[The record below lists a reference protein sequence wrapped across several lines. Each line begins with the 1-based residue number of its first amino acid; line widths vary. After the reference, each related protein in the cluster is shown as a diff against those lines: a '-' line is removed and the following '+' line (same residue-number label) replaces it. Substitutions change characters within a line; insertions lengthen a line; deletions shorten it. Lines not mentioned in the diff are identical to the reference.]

1 MATLADFDLPIPPG
15 SRVLFSGGKLNGTVA
30 TALKVRERSGKWP
43 ECLQVQLDVG
53 RDGGKPALS
62 ESSTNPPRKRRIAH
76 RLEEVSDENA
86 AASGWARGLRLPD
99 YALDVAPPAIVP
111 ARLPAA
117 VARQPRARQPVLPT
131 LFVPGFPKSATTWL
145 YTCIAEAFAPRR
157 AGCGSDAWGWN
168 VSACPHTFLLTPLTA
183 TRWQRND
190 LVLEVIRL
198 AEQTREEQQSWAA
211 GACWAHRPM
220 VSRLRR
226 PLLRLLLRRAGF
238 VDPDGLV
245 DSCLQGFP
253 MVGVLPPCEGASTP
267 HAFPSP
273 ELSVAELREDRWHH
287 NQDVIA
293 RIKPMPYQEDVLPQ
307 VWQDAEQGFMS
318 TPRLLKDEDLHSK
331 SFTRRIPVREERSK
345 GWTTR
350 VVDHETES
358 MMNPATQPVDKLQ
371 FDGLDMLVAIL
382 LFFLRADVMP
392 RMWKRD
398 ISKAFRRIPVFQ
410 GHLDLSWTIWMHEG
424 LLYIAQHRGMPFG
437 TISAVYAWHRIG
449 HALLCMI
456 LVIFLAPV
464 ARYVD
469 DFFGASKEGITW
481 TGGRILSVLSKLLGF
496 DSDDAKDA
504 DDAIRMTVLGA
515 ELAIKWPYRSV
526 SSKVDSVKASRWVD
540 DLVAM
545 VKRGVCSMELA
556 AKYAGRLSF
565 AVVVSG
571 NRVGRAYIRP
581 FHAQANAPLAGSTM
595 SSALIFAALW
605 FRHYLE
611 VRPPANRESKR
622 ERRQVI
628 SWQDAAGESR
638 WVAAVTCLEGSYFWT
653 RVQTPQWLWDQLLPR
668 GDAQI
673 GFQELLGVVLALG
686 TFGSQLS
693 GSLWVSFI
701 DNDGVMHA
709 LLNGGG
715 RSPEINSVIGRLWLH
730 LAEADID
737 LHAARVES
745 AANIADGPTRDYF
758 DNLAAINARF
768 VNPILPDWM
777 HSIWSMPAFE

>member
-1 MATLADFDLPIPPG
+1 MTPSFDNEVPYGLG
-15 SRVLFSGGKLNGTVA
+15 ASRGLS
-30 TALKVRERSGKWP
+30 
-43 ECLQVQLDVG
+43 QLEHVEWA
-53 RDGGKPALS
+53 KSVKHPSSMPAALS
-62 ESSTNPPRKRRIAH
+62 SELLLAIQF
-76 RLEEVSDENA
+76 EEEHSAERCDE
-86 AASGWARGLRLPD
+86 
-99 YALDVAPPAIVP
+99 
-111 ARLPAA
+111 
-117 VARQPRARQPVLPT
+117 
-131 LFVPGFPKSATTWL
+131 F
-145 YTCIAEAFAPRR
+145 
-157 AGCGSDAWGWN
+157 
-168 VSACPHTFLLTPLTA
+168 
-183 TRWQRND
+183 RND

-198 AEQTREEQQSWAA
+198 AEQTREEQQLWAA

-220 VSRLRR
+220 VSRLHGPR
-226 PLLRLLLRRAGF
+226 LRLLLRRAGF
-238 VDPDGLV
+238 VDPAALV
-245 DSCLQGFP
+245 DACLQGFP

-273 ELSVAELREDRWHH
+273 ELSVAELREDRWHL
-287 NQDVIA
+287 NQAVIA

-318 TPRLLKDEDLHSK
+318 TPRLLKEEDLYSK
-331 SFTRRIPVREERSK
+331 SFTRRIPVREERPK

-371 FDGLDMLVAIL
+371 FDGLEMLVAIL
-382 LFFLRADVMP
+382 LVFLRADVMP

-410 GHLDLSWTIWMHEG
+410 GHLDLSWTIWLHDD
-424 LLYIAQHRGMPFG
+424 LLYVAQHRGMPFG

-449 HALLCMI
+449 HALLRMI

-481 TGGRILSVLSKLLGF
+481 SGGRILSVLSKLLGF

-526 SSKVDSVKASRWVD
+526 SSKVDSAKASRWID

-581 FHAQANAPLAGSTM
+581 LHAQANTPLAGGTM
-595 SSALIFAALW
+595 SSALTFAALW
-605 FRHYLE
+605 FRHYLI
-611 VRPPANRESKR
+611 VRPAN
-622 ERRQVI
+622 
-628 SWQDAAGESR
+628 
-638 WVAAVTCLEGSYFWT
+638 T
-653 RVQTPQWLWDQLLPR
+653 R
-668 GDAQI
+668 
-673 GFQELLGVVLALG
+673 
-686 TFGSQLS
+686 
-693 GSLWVSFI
+693 
-701 DNDGVMHA
+701 
-709 LLNGGG
+709 
-715 RSPEINSVIGRLWLH
+715 
-730 LAEADID
+730 
-737 LHAARVES
+737 
-745 AANIADGPTRDYF
+745 
-758 DNLAAINARF
+758 
-768 VNPILPDWM
+768 
-777 HSIWSMPAFE
+777 